1 MTDTVT
7 ALRPRRVWLM
17 ITTIG
22 CALVVYAMVVVA
34 LVILDKEHFGWLVG
48 SMFLA
53 VVTSGVIVGGL
64 VVLIGAWNLP
74 QRKSWRGITLIL
86 WGLIALTS
94 PAFGLMFLLP
104 WGALVA
110 LLPVVIAALSTLF
123 KESAAEVL

>member
-1 MTDTVT
+1 MR
-7 ALRPRRVWLM
+7 LRRASLL

-22 CALVVYAMVVVA
+22 CALVVFAMIVVA

-53 VVTSGVIVGGL
+53 VITSGVIVGGL
-64 VVLIGAWNLP
+64 VVLVGAWNLP

-86 WGLIALTS
+86 WGIIALSS

-104 WGALVA
+104 WGVLVA

-123 KESAAEVL
+123 KESAAEVP